1 MDPEKIKAVMEWP
14 VPQNRRDVES
24 LIGFVNY
31 HRDHIK
37 DFANIAAALYE
48 LTGPKSKFE
57 WTERHQHAFE
67 TLQNCLVCAPV
78 LAYPNSRD
86 PFHLGH

>member
-1 MDPEKIKAVMEWP
+1 ME
-14 VPQNRRDVES
+14 S
-24 LIGFVNY
+24 FLGFVDY

-57 WTERHQHAFE
+57 WTARHQHAFE
-67 TLQNCLVCAPV
+67 TL
-78 LAYPNSRD
+78 
-86 PFHLGH
+86 